1 MPTNDAQARI
11 HDTPPRRVRDFVDL
25 ARLVAALL
33 MAVAVMLACVFMR
46 GLTSGVESDV
56 HQVSA
61 LAAWLG
67 DLPTLLLTQAVT
79 LFVLCSV
86 TVQMLWN
93 REWRQTASSLI
104 ALMAGYAAAWG
115 VSSLISAVGPE
126 ALVRG
131 LWSVAG
137 GENGVLLPD
146 VYAGL
151 GAFLSA
157 AGPRRL
163 RPTVRW
169 GWNALWTTAV
179 VLIVC
184 STNSLGGVLVSL
196 ALGRAV
202 GLAARLAV
210 GTQNKGAWGPAVAH
224 ALADVGIET
233 ASLTRRDADP
243 HDPNALS
250 ANIADDL
257 SVSSRIY
264 DAEAADGARYV
275 VSVLDAQAH
284 TSGYMAQLWQW
295 IKLSGVSVRHD
306 RTVRDAVRHHQTMLL
321 TLRDAGLA
329 AMRPYAICEQ
339 GESAILVLDAEP
351 AAVPALRADEAD
363 GGDTRLSDDDLT
375 AYLRYLDAAH
385 RRGITHHNIAPE
397 CLARMADG
405 TPMICGWQN
414 GDVASSPANVAIDR
428 MQMLTLLA
436 ALAGVERAIG
446 AARRVWDDRTLAALV
461 PFVQQVAVPR
471 ATRSLPGF
479 GKRMHRDLRDAL
491 GALVPQD
498 VTASMPEVTLTRFS
512 VRSFLAIALLVVAL
526 LVIVTQL
533 NMEQVIAAMRGANPW
548 MAVLCFLCGTLTW
561 VGSGISLGAFI
572 DRDRRDPVGILMS
585 QAASSFTSVSMPAG
599 VGPAFVNLQYL
610 RHIGYSNSLATAVM
624 SAVLALQAVATV
636 VLVVVIGLFTG
647 SGTFSGTIPTNAL
660 VMIGS
665 ALVVLVVAAMAIPR
679 LRRVVV
685 DRLLPIVAT
694 YARQL
699 ADLLTRPRQLA
710 VGTLGALIQTFA
722 FGLAFWSALMAFGW
736 RTNVFETTFVFLL
749 ANTLGSA
756 VPTPGGLGAV
766 EAALMAGFGAAGVPS
781 AIALSATLVYRVAT
795 YWLRIPLG
803 ALAMQWLDRRHLV

>member
-1 MPTNDAQARI
+1 MPVNDTQARI
-11 HDTPPRRVRDFVDL
+11 SDTPPRRVRDFTDL
-25 ARLVAALL
+25 ARLAAALL
-33 MAVAVMLACVFMR
+33 MAAAVMLACVFMR
-46 GLTSGVESDV
+46 GLTSGVERDV

-67 DLPTLLLTQAVT
+67 DVPTLLLTQAMT

-93 REWRQTASSLI
+93 REWRQTVSSLI
-104 ALMAGYAAAWG
+104 ALMAGYGSVWG
-115 VSSLISAVGPE
+115 ASALISAVGPD
-126 ALVRG
+126 ALVHG

-137 GENGVLLPD
+137 GEGGMLLPD
-146 VYAGL
+146 VYAGI
-151 GAFLSA
+151 GAFLTA

-163 RPTVRW
+163 RSTVRW
-169 GWNALWTTAV
+169 GWNALWAV
-179 VLIVC
+179 AVTLIVC
-184 STNSLGGVLVSL
+184 STNSLGGVLVSF
-196 ALGRAV
+196 AV
-202 GLAARLAV
+202 GRTVGLVARLAV
-210 GTQNKGAWGPAVAH
+210 GTQNKGVWGPAVVQ

-233 ASLTRRDADP
+233 TSLTRRSAGSA
-243 HDPNALS
+243 DPNALS
-250 ANIADDL
+250 ASVDDDL
-257 SVSSRIY
+257 TASSRIY

-295 IKLSGVSVRHD
+295 VKLSGVSVRHD

-329 AMRPYAICEQ
+329 AMRPYAICEH

-351 AAVPALRADEAD
+351 SPIPAMGRDVPPTLDD
-363 GGDTRLSDDDLT
+363 GDMD
-375 AYLRYLDAAH
+375 AYLTYLDAAH
-385 RRGITHHNIAPE
+385 RRGITHHGITPE
-397 CLARMADG
+397 CLARTASG
-405 TPMICGWQN
+405 EPMILGWQN
-414 GDVASSPANVAIDR
+414 GDVASSAANIAIDR

-436 ALAGVERAIG
+436 ALVGVERAV
-446 AARRVWDDRTLAALV
+446 ASARRVWDDRTLASLV
-461 PFVQQVAVPR
+461 PFVQQVAVPG

-479 GKRMHRDLRDAL
+479 DKRMHRDLRTAL

-498 VTASMPEVTLTRFS
+498 VAANTPEVTLTRFS
-512 VRSFLAIALLVVAL
+512 LRSFLAIALLVVAL

-533 NMEQVIAAMRGANPW
+533 NMEQVIEAVRGANPW
-548 MAVLCFLCGTLTW
+548 MAVLSFLCGTLTW

-610 RHIGYSNSLATAVM
+610 RRIGYSNSLATAIM

-636 VLVVVIGLFTG
+636 GLVVVIGLFTG
-647 SGTFSGTIPTNAL
+647 STTFSGMIPTNIL
-660 VMIGS
+660 VMTGS
-665 ALVVLVVAAMAIPR
+665 AIVVLAVAAMAVPS
-679 LRRVVV
+679 LRRLVV

-699 ADLLTRPRQLA
+699 ADLLTRPYQLI
-710 VGTLGALIQTFA
+710 VGTVGALMQTFA
-722 FGLAFWSALMAFGW
+722 FGLAFWAALMAFGW
-736 RTNVFETTFVFLL
+736 HTNVFETTFVFLL

-766 EAALMAGFGAAGVPS
+766 EAALMAGFGATGVPS

-803 ALAMQWLDRRHLV
+803 ALAMHWLDRHHLI